1 MLAFACAFTMFAGAA
16 FTDEADIQAKD
27 AVNML
32 TALGVI
38 EGYEDNSFQPDGV
51 VTRAEMAKMI
61 FVVRNNTIDDAAYE
75 NVTSN
80 LTDITNHWAKG
91 YIKFCESQGIIA
103 GKGNGIFDP
112 DAPVTGVEAAKMLL
126 VLTGYSADKAG
137 LTGANW
143 ETNTLRYAGSA
154 GILDGVVSSL
164 SSGLPRQYA
173 AQMIYNTL
181 DAWRVQWS
189 TDSESFDYFL
199 NGGVKETV
207 GRAYMKLC
215 ADYGTLTEITND
227 SLTIKVDGSYDSEN
241 YHKSNEDPVVGFT
254 KVATDYSSL
263 LGQKVKVMFKDGKTN
278 DVLGVYSISDNTVY
292 NTLMNKVELDGSK
305 VKFDGTSYSV
315 DGRTIDTTYVGVDGV
330 DADKSVAQPLSF
342 FDSTAD
348 SNAGKTSLDEVTFV
362 DSDGNGKIDT
372 AIVIEKQAGEVT
384 HVGSDKITIDGKSY
398 NFSDENIADDL
409 AKDDWAVISAD
420 LYNDCKN
427 IVKADT
433 LVTTADSYKDKTDY
447 HQYEL
452 DGTWYNI
459 SDKNYNDAGIATGD
473 TVTAYVVNGVIV
485 KMKADDGTGGFPTN
499 IAVVVG
505 VGGGTN
511 SLDGDQARIRFF
523 DGTIKTV
530 TISDR
535 SITPDPGKAYKV
547 SGSDTAMRFEN
558 VVIYNGTTETTKYN
572 GFEYNGV
579 GDAQPSND
587 QIANINDNGTTKV
600 DDNAAIILY
609 TADGRSKQITGK
621 QFNALNTN
629 DLDGGSDSSDG
640 TEKSYSLTDNA
651 TAVFTKETNGLN
663 RVRMAAVLVGSISIS
678 GTSNDVY
685 GYIVD
690 DARESNGDVVYSL
703 WTSDNQY
710 IENVVEENSYNA
722 GDRAKGTVIGFSS
735 IDSDNVIHD
744 VDVIGN
750 VFDKSLTEL
759 NSTPAANKTYV
770 GGNQSEATDFIS
782 VAGQKIDVTGDTK
795 VLFVDSEESDENA
808 GIEFTYGTDEMIAA
822 QYDEANDKYVRNVFF
837 TVSTDTDEL
846 ELLVLDTTGAFDGF
860 EPADT
865 TDDEDENNDSTSEGV
880 TVTDD
885 NVKDSSFVYKDDSM
899 PKTLSATV
907 EGMKGYVAKVAI
919 TDASGEAAAFSTSVK
934 VDGGDAQITTDDKA
948 LVVVT
953 ITNDKQAAVGKYTM
967 TLTIG
972 TKTVVRD
979 FEVVADELATATT
992 TDNLIP
998 EYPDADATAP
1008 DQTTL
1013 TMSET
1018 QLEGTIVWGV
1028 PTYDTSFASDWATG
1042 DSVTGTLTVK
1052 VKDADANNYVLT
1064 AETLTAGSKDSGI
1077 TITGE
1082 KLEDGVLTATVTYT
1096 KA

>member
-1 MLAFACAFTMFAGAA
+1 MCFRSIFRHEKKVLALVLAFACAFTMFAGAA

-227 SLTIKVDGSYDSEN
+227 ALTIKVDGSYDSEN

-305 VKFDGTSYSV
+305 VKFDGASYSV
-315 DGRTIDTTYVGVDGV
+315 DGRTIDTTYIGVDGV
-330 DADKSVAQPLSF
+330 DADQSVAQPLSF
-342 FDSTAD
+342 FDSTAN
-348 SNAGKTSLDEVTFV
+348 SNAGKTSLNEVTFV

-420 LYNDCKN
+420 LYNDCKD

-459 SDKNYNDAGIATGD
+459 SDKNYDDAGIATGD

-535 SITPDPGKAYKV
+535 SATPDLGKAYKV
-547 SGSDTAMRFEN
+547 SGSDTAMRFEK

-572 GFEYNGV
+572 GFEYRGV
-579 GDAQPSND
+579 GNADPSSD
-587 QIANINDNGTTKV
+587 QIKYVEGTDNYSV
-600 DDNAAIILY
+600 DDGAAIILY
-609 TADGRSKQITGK
+609 TTDGRSKQITGK
-621 QFNALNTN
+621 QFNAIANN
-629 DLDGGSDSSDG
+629 AEGMLDNLSDS
-640 TEKSYSLTDNA
+640 A
-651 TAVFTKETNGLN
+651 TAVFTKEANGLN
-663 RVRMAAVLVGSISIS
+663 RVRMAAVKVQSINVS

-710 IENVVEENSYNA
+710 IENVVEQNSYNA

-837 TVSTDTDEL
+837 TTSTDNSEL

-865 TDDEDENNDSTSEGV
+865 TDDEDDTEDSKTDGNYTVVVDESIDKDAVLYDYDDNGKELTIAFNVPSGKSYESADV
-880 TVTDD
+880 TVAVGGINKTVTDNGESGGQVTFKVANPNIGSNSKVTITVNNVTWNTLISEAVATITKTD
-885 NVKDSSFVYKDDSM
+885 ADTSNEVDDVNTTVTLDSENITVGNVTASVKDSGSSDKASGTLVAGDVV
-899 PKTLSATV
+899 TLSVSLTANTGYALADDLSV
-907 EGMKGYVAKVAI
+907 TCEG
-919 TDASGEAAAFSTSVK
+919 TTSCTYSN
-934 VDGGDAQITTDDKA
+934 G
-948 LVVVT
+948 
-953 ITNDKQAAVGKYTM
+953 
-967 TLTIG
+967 TLTI
-972 TKTVVRD
+972 
-979 FEVVADELATATT
+979 
-992 TDNLIP
+992 
-998 EYPDADATAP
+998 
-1008 DQTTL
+1008 
-1013 TMSET
+1013 
-1018 QLEGTIVWGV
+1018 
-1028 PTYDTSFASDWATG
+1028 
-1042 DSVTGTLTVK
+1042 
-1052 VKDADANNYVLT
+1052 
-1064 AETLTAGSKDSGI
+1064 
-1077 TITGE
+1077 
-1082 KLEDGVLTATVTYT
+1082 TYT
-1096 KA
+1096 VEAA

>member
-459 SDKNYNDAGIATGD
+459 SDANYDDAGIATGD

-535 SITPDPGKAYKV
+535 SATPDLGKAYKV

-572 GFEYNGV
+572 GFEYRGV
-579 GDAQPSND
+579 GNADPSSD
-587 QIANINDNGTTKV
+587 QIKYVEGTDNYSV
-600 DDNAAIILY
+600 DDGAAIILY
-609 TADGRSKQITGK
+609 TTDGRSKQITGK
-621 QFNALNTN
+621 QFNAIANN
-629 DLDGGSDSSDG
+629 AEGMLDNLSDS
-640 TEKSYSLTDNA
+640 A
-651 TAVFTKETNGLN
+651 TAVFTKEANGLN
-663 RVRMAAVLVGSISIS
+663 RVRMAAVKVQSINVS

-710 IENVVEENSYNA
+710 IENVVEQNSYNA

-795 VLFVDSEESDENA
+795 VLFVDSEESDANA

-822 QYDEANDKYVRNVFF
+822 QYDEVNRKYVRNVFF
-837 TVSTDTDEL
+837 TTSTDNSEL

-953 ITNDKQAAVGKYTM
+953 ITNDQQAAVGKYTM

>member
-1 MLAFACAFTMFAGAA
+1 MCFRSIFRHEKKVLALVLAFACAFTMFAGAA

-227 SLTIKVDGSYDSEN
+227 ALTIKVDGSYDSEN

-305 VKFDGTSYSV
+305 VKFDGASYSV
-315 DGRTIDTTYVGVDGV
+315 DGRTIDTTYIGVDGV
-330 DADKSVAQPLSF
+330 DADQSVAQPLSF
-342 FDSTAD
+342 FDSTAN
-348 SNAGKTSLDEVTFV
+348 SNAGKTSLNEVTFV

-420 LYNDCKN
+420 LYNDCKD

-459 SDKNYNDAGIATGD
+459 SDKNYDDAGIATGD

-485 KMKADDGTGGFPTN
+485 KMKADDGTGGFPNN

-511 SLDGDQARIRFF
+511 SLDGDQARICFF

-535 SITPDPGKAYKV
+535 SATPDLGKAYKV
-547 SGSDTAMRFEN
+547 SGSDTAMRFEK

-572 GFEYNGV
+572 GFEYRGV
-579 GDAQPSND
+579 GNADPSSD
-587 QIANINDNGTTKV
+587 QIKYVEGTDNYSV
-600 DDNAAIILY
+600 DDGAAIILY
-609 TADGRSKQITGK
+609 TTDGRSKQITGK
-621 QFNALNTN
+621 QFNAIANN
-629 DLDGGSDSSDG
+629 AEGMLDNLSDS
-640 TEKSYSLTDNA
+640 A
-651 TAVFTKETNGLN
+651 TAVFTKEANGLN
-663 RVRMAAVLVGSISIS
+663 RVRMAAVKVQSINVS

-710 IENVVEENSYNA
+710 IENVVEQNSYNA

-837 TVSTDTDEL
+837 TTSTDNSEL

-865 TDDEDENNDSTSEGV
+865 TDDEDDTEDSKTDGNYTVVVDESIDKDAVLYDYDDNGKELTIAFNVPSGKSYESADV
-880 TVTDD
+880 TVAVGGINKTVTDNGESGGHVTFKVANPNIGSNSKVTITVNNVTWNTLISEAVATITKTD
-885 NVKDSSFVYKDDSM
+885 ADTSNEVDDVNTTVTLDSENITVGNVTASVKDSGSSDKASGTLVAGDVV
-899 PKTLSATV
+899 TLSVSLTANTGYALADDLSV
-907 EGMKGYVAKVAI
+907 TCEG
-919 TDASGEAAAFSTSVK
+919 TTSCTYSN
-934 VDGGDAQITTDDKA
+934 G
-948 LVVVT
+948 
-953 ITNDKQAAVGKYTM
+953 
-967 TLTIG
+967 TLTI
-972 TKTVVRD
+972 
-979 FEVVADELATATT
+979 
-992 TDNLIP
+992 
-998 EYPDADATAP
+998 
-1008 DQTTL
+1008 
-1013 TMSET
+1013 
-1018 QLEGTIVWGV
+1018 
-1028 PTYDTSFASDWATG
+1028 
-1042 DSVTGTLTVK
+1042 
-1052 VKDADANNYVLT
+1052 
-1064 AETLTAGSKDSGI
+1064 
-1077 TITGE
+1077 
-1082 KLEDGVLTATVTYT
+1082 TYT
-1096 KA
+1096 VEAA

>member
-173 AQMIYNTL
+173 AQIIYNTL

-348 SNAGKTSLDEVTFV
+348 SNTGKTSLDEVTFV

-535 SITPDPGKAYKV
+535 SKTPVQGTAYKV
-547 SGSDTAMRFEN
+547 SGSDTAMRFDPLD
-558 VVIYNGTTETTKYN
+558 IYDGSTVTTKYN

-579 GDAQPSND
+579 GDAQPSDD

-629 DLDGGSDSSDG
+629 DLDGGSNSSSG
-640 TEKSYSLTDNA
+640 IENGYSLTDNA

-663 RVRMAAVLVGSISIS
+663 RVRMAAVLVKSISIS

-710 IENVVEENSYNA
+710 IENVVEQNSYNA

-750 VFDKSLTEL
+750 VFDKNLTEL
-759 NSTPAANKTYV
+759 TGTPSANTTYV

-782 VAGQKIDVTGDTK
+782 VDGQKIDVTGDTK

-822 QYDEANDKYVRNVFF
+822 QYDDVNRKYVRNVFF
-837 TVSTDTDEL
+837 TTSTDNSEL

-865 TDDEDENNDSTSEGV
+865 DEPEVEKGDYSTAFAEVSVYDKSVIKGAASDRNASTNDVTVEMTVADYITAVDYNKIIVTKNGVSQTKSNTAFSGNTITFTVAGVAADESLAINVAGGLVTRVAASGDTTAKTFANFKGITFAAAPAITSAKTGTAVSDANVIVNAESANGNDNYNMNGKTLNV
-880 TVTDD
+880 TVTLTGATF
-885 NVKDSSFVYKDDSM
+885 DS
-899 PKTLSATV
+899 
-907 EGMKGYVAKVAI
+907 
-919 TDASGEAAAFSTSVK
+919 
-934 VDGGDAQITTDDKA
+934 
-948 LVVVT
+948 
-953 ITNDKQAAVGKYTM
+953 ND
-967 TLTIG
+967 
-972 TKTVVRD
+972 
-979 FEVVADELATATT
+979 ATT
-992 TDNLIP
+992 AVIQISGIDNSSAADNDNNATSIP
-998 EYPDADATAP
+998 AFTAN
-1008 DQTTL
+1008 
-1013 TMSET
+1013 
-1018 QLEGTIVWGV
+1018 
-1028 PTYDTSFASDWATG
+1028 G
-1042 DSVTGTLTVK
+1042 DSAVTLTVTS
-1052 VKDADANNYVLT
+1052 VVEA
-1064 AETLTAGSKDSGI
+1064 
-1077 TITGE
+1077 
-1082 KLEDGVLTATVTYT
+1082 
-1096 KA
+1096 